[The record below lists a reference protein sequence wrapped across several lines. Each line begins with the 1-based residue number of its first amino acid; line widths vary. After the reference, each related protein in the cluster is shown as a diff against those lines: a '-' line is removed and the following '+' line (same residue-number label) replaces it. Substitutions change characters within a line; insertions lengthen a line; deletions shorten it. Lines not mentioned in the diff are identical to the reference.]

1 MKNETKLKKLVK
13 WLDENNFSHFVP
25 HSYSKGVKGS
35 SNLIILPV
43 GKYKINV
50 KIEGEDDVL
59 FYERHKA
66 HHPVFIRDSETPKFV
81 LEKVQNVIIELMKKQ
96 NALEQLSPSERS
108 KLEKR
113 REKRKRYKI
122 NKKQKLNSTEEEI

>member
-1 MKNETKLKKLVK
+1 MKNENKLKKLVS
-13 WLDENNFSHFVP
+13 WLDENNISYFVP
-25 HSYSKGVKGS
+25 KSYSKGKKGS

-59 FYERHKA
+59 FYNRHKTS
-66 HHPVFIRDSETPKFV
+66 HPVFIRDSETPKFV

-96 NALEQLSPSERS
+96 NAIEQLSPLERH

-113 REKRKRYKI
+113 REKNKRHNL
-122 NKKQKLNSTEEEI
+122 NKKQKLNSTEKEI

>member
-13 WLDENNFSHFVP
+13 WLDENNISYFVP
-25 HSYSKGVKGS
+25 HSYSKGKKGS

-43 GKYKINV
+43 GEYKINV
-50 KIEGEDDVL
+50 KIEGEDDIL
-59 FYERHKA
+59 FYKRHKSYN
-66 HHPVFIRDSETPKFV
+66 PVFIRDSETPKFV

-122 NKKQKLNSTEEEI
+122 NKKQKLNSTE